1 MSYEPPSQIYNSS
14 TNIALDKLPLN
25 DDVISIICSYIDPYL
40 DPLQCIDAFWVKL
53 GRETCNLFKWV
64 DFSMNIIYSGFGKT
78 SPYYKCLY
86 SVSNVLNSK
95 TSSLTFNTLR
105 SKLDDMVCEYYP
117 LNISKISNIEITSI
131 FYNNSDC
138 INYPYETSSKKRF
151 PKVIKKAE
159 KEYILN
165 LIQRLSQYKYYIEN
179 YVINKILPERKDIHK
194 ELIKCINKFG
204 KSINN
209 LRIIEDIP
217 CESTLGKKELCQ
229 NSLTL

>member
-14 TNIALDKLPLN
+14 INVALHKLPLN
-25 DDVISIICSYIDPYL
+25 DDVIGVISSYIDPYL
-40 DPLQCIDAFWVKL
+40 DPLHCIDAFWVRL

-78 SPYYKCLY
+78 SPYYKCFY

-95 TSSLTFNTLR
+95 TSSLTFNKLR

-138 INYPYETSSKKRF
+138 INYPYETPSKKRF

-165 LIQRLSQYKYYIEN
+165 LIQRLRQYKYYIEN

-194 ELIKCINKFG
+194 ELINCINKFG
-204 KSINN
+204 KSIDN
-209 LRIIEDIP
+209 LRIIEEIAT
-217 CESTLGKKELCQ
+217 ETTLGKKELCV
-229 NSLTL
+229 